1 MNRHG
6 YKEGVTNLKL
16 VYSFAV
22 KLSFNGNDISS
33 ARQQPLLPSSELS
46 VFKVP
51 FSKFGFDIFL
61 GNSISNIE
69 ATVAGT
75 TVTLTADVFAIFIFL
90 IFVLIRCSTGL
101 LSNHLSALL

>member
-22 KLSFNGNDISS
+22 KLSFNGNEF
-33 ARQQPLLPSSELS
+33 LLWYSLCFLLRNCHLQSTILEAGLN
-46 VFKVP
+46 
-51 FSKFGFDIFL
+51 IFL
-61 GNSISNIE
+61 CNSISNLE

-75 TVTLTADVFAIFIFL
+75 TVTLTADIFAIFIFL
-90 IFVLIRCSTGL
+90 IFVLIRCSMDC
-101 LSNHLSALL
+101 